1 MGPCAP
7 LFLQGLRLTATIKP
21 RNRGLGLVQ
30 MSDSR
35 IFLVGPMGAGKT
47 TVGKR
52 LAKMLKRR
60 FVDCDRELERRT
72 GATISLIFD
81 IEGESGFRLREKRL
95 IDELTLID
103 DIVLATGGGAILDT
117 DNRLAL
123 QQRGYTV
130 YLHAPLADLL
140 ARTRNDNNRPL
151 LNTADR
157 EARLK
162 EIVTHREP
170 FYRDTAHLDIDT
182 GAHSLSEIATLIVE
196 KVSR

>member
-1 MGPCAP
+1 
-7 LFLQGLRLTATIKP
+7 
-21 RNRGLGLVQ
+21 
-30 MSDSR
+30 
-35 IFLVGPMGAGKT
+35 MGAGKT

-52 LAKMLKRR
+52 LAKILKRR

-81 IEGESGFRLREKRL
+81 IEGEVGFRLREKRL

-103 DIVLATGGGAILDT
+103 DIVLATGGGAILDI

-151 LNTADR
+151 LNTSDR

-162 EIVTHREP
+162 EILTYREP
-170 FYRDTAHLDIDT
+170 LYRETAHLDINT
-182 GAHSLSEIATLIVE
+182 SAHPLPEIVTLIFD
-196 KVSR
+196 KVSG